1 MSSRPTARASIRPAA
16 GVSEAR
22 APAAH
27 SAAEIAD
34 ELSAWAVGCA
44 IITAALFPLALP
56 ILALT
61 AVAVLPFVLVPLAV
75 ALAALLVALPALT
88 VRSLVRRARVMAG
101 HRAGRRA
108 GAGSRSARR
117 LGSYVVHKPAP

>member
-1 MSSRPTARASIRPAA
+1 MSSRPTARASIRPAT
-16 GVSEAR
+16 GVSRAR
-22 APAAH
+22 AGPAAH

-34 ELSAWAVGCA
+34 ELSGWAVGGA

-75 ALAALLVALPALT
+75 ALVALPAVL
-88 VRSLVRRARVMAG
+88 VRSLVRRVRAMAG
-101 HRAGRRA
+101 TARPAGRA
-108 GAGSRSARR
+108 
-117 LGSYVVHKPAP
+117 PAPAQRGG